1 LFGLSSVAVLAPLP
15 PVAPNVVQGV
25 PMFLRS
31 LLGASCGGAIG
42 GAVLQGRLRER
53 LSSEWIVRLA
63 FAGFAVCSAGL
74 ALSANA
80 WASGAAAMVG
90 GACWVL
96 ALSLF
101 NVTVQLS
108 TPRGVVGR
116 ALALYQTA
124 AFGGMSLGS
133 WLWGELAESHDPA
146 VALLAAAGAIL
157 AGGLVGVVLPLP
169 GRADLNLDPLNRWTE
184 PMVAVDLQPRSG
196 PIQIEV
202 EYRIREADVPAFLAV
217 MTERDRVR
225 LRDGARRWT
234 LLRDLED
241 PMIWVEAYQTPT
253 WVEYVRHN
261 MRRTFADVENT
272 DKLLALHQGEARP
285 RVLRRIVRQTRMPTE
300 DGRGKAPIDHP

>member
-1 LFGLSSVAVLAPLP
+1 
-15 PVAPNVVQGV
+15 
-25 PMFLRS
+25 M
-31 LLGASCGGAIG
+31 
-42 GAVLQGRLRER
+42 LQGRLRER

-108 TPRGVVGR
+108 TPRWVVGR

-217 MTERDRVR
+217 MTERHRVR